1 MKNFRL
7 SFLFALAALTLI
19 SGVVGCS
26 RKDNPNTRY
35 IQTERMA
42 IPALN
47 TVLIVGD
54 QNKDDYNTA
63 DPVNDV
69 SVYTSVSI
77 ARLDGLRAAV
87 GAVAGFP
94 AEDMPGI
101 SSATLTSIVIPDV
114 VTINFSNPVT
124 FPNGRQLTDD
134 VIDAELKLVL
144 NRQHPAVSDAINAND
159 RAFSATFPYLA
170 SAN

>member
-1 MKNFRL
+1 MKNSKPFT
-7 SFLFALAALTLI
+7 LFALGALVALSSI
-19 SGVVGCS
+19 VGCS
-26 RKDNPNTRY
+26 RKDNPNANY

-63 DPVNDV
+63 DPANDG
-69 SVYTSVSI
+69 SVYTSVAI

-101 SSATLTSIVIPDV
+101 SSAALASILIPDV
-114 VTINFSNPVT
+114 VTINFANPVV
-124 FPNGRQLTDD
+124 FPNGRQLSDD
-134 VIDAELKLVL
+134 VIDAALKLVL
-144 NRQHPAVSDAINAND
+144 NRQHPAISDAIDAND